1 MERLNYEIR
10 KKRLQEAMNSD
21 LINFPEK
28 LADFIADILG
38 CPVTIEDANHQLI
51 SYSKHTDKTDQARIF
66 TIIQRQVPD
75 HVINVLWKSGVMK
88 RLFES
93 DEPVIIP
100 AIPEIDLFNRVAIS
114 IWDYHHVIGFIWAH
128 ADGKTFSNQD
138 LQLLK
143 IAAELVKKYLVQYR
157 SGNRTREK
165 EYRDFLWNLLLGG
178 LKEEQRIL
186 HMARRYA
193 LDLSG
198 FLAIIIIDFGQEIT
212 DVLKQ
217 HVNHLFKRLQ
227 EVDVAAYLYDQQ
239 QLILLVRIKDKVDST
254 VVLQDFIQMFVH
266 EIGKKDQLDN
276 IVGGSGFIYD
286 SPEHLHYS
294 YQQAKKVISLKR
306 KLPHLMQDIY
316 TYQDLGI
323 YQFLDDLYEIKLK
336 ENYKNMV
343 IEKLREHDYKN
354 HTEYLKTLRVYLDCD
369 CNVYEAAKKMHVHP
383 NTLNYR
389 LKRIGEISKINLK
402 DPKQKTAVY
411 LDLLLEKWYT

>member
-1 MERLNYEIR
+1 
-10 KKRLQEAMNSD
+10 
-21 LINFPEK
+21 
-28 LADFIADILG
+28 
-38 CPVTIEDANHQLI
+38 
-51 SYSKHTDKTDQARIF
+51 
-66 TIIQRQVPD
+66 
-75 HVINVLWKSGVMK
+75 
-88 RLFES
+88 
-93 DEPVIIP
+93 
-100 AIPEIDLFNRVAIS
+100 
-114 IWDYHHVIGFIWAH
+114 
-128 ADGKTFSNQD
+128 
-138 LQLLK
+138 
-143 IAAELVKKYLVQYR
+143 
-157 SGNRTREK
+157 
-165 EYRDFLWNLLLGG
+165 
-178 LKEEQRIL
+178 
-186 HMARRYA
+186 MARRYA

-227 EVDVAAYLYDQQ
+227 EVDVAAYLYDEQ
-239 QLILLVRIKDKVDST
+239 QLILLVRIKHKADST
-254 VVLQDFIQMFVH
+254 VVLQDFIQIFVH
-266 EIGKKDQLDN
+266 EIGKKCHLDN

-389 LKRIGEISKINLK
+389 LKRIGEISKINFK

>member
-1 MERLNYEIR
+1 
-10 KKRLQEAMNSD
+10 
-21 LINFPEK
+21 
-28 LADFIADILG
+28 
-38 CPVTIEDANHQLI
+38 
-51 SYSKHTDKTDQARIF
+51 
-66 TIIQRQVPD
+66 
-75 HVINVLWKSGVMK
+75 
-88 RLFES
+88 
-93 DEPVIIP
+93 
-100 AIPEIDLFNRVAIS
+100 
-114 IWDYHHVIGFIWAH
+114 
-128 ADGKTFSNQD
+128 
-138 LQLLK
+138 
-143 IAAELVKKYLVQYR
+143 
-157 SGNRTREK
+157 
-165 EYRDFLWNLLLGG
+165 
-178 LKEEQRIL
+178 
-186 HMARRYA
+186 MARRYA

-198 FLAIIIIDFGQEIT
+198 FLAIIIIDFGQEII